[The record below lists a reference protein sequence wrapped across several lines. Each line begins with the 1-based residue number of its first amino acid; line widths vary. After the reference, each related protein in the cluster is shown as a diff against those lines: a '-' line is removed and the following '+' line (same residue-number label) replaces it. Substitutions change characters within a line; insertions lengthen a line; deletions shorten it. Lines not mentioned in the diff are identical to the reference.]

1 MRRLLAIVLMLL
13 PLAGLAGLAPA
24 RPAGARQA
32 DFPPDAVAAALQ
44 AATIPGDDEFWT
56 GPAMSA
62 PADSAIGQ
70 LYVIEVPTIA
80 GVVVF
85 EVYPD
90 AATAAANLVT
100 EGEQATVDQQM
111 INGSDN
117 PASPAAMLR
126 QEQAPA
132 IAGATLITLDTG
144 NGTASC
150 GQSRNVLV
158 CGVTPGSGDTSPFGP
173 AATSALNGLAML
185 AMLASQADAAA
196 GAEVVAAQ
204 DAPTDGSRKDGK
216 KNRGGDQPPADQP
229 PAEQPPAEQPPV
241 DQPPAE
247 QPPAEQPPVAAP
259 AVGGISGAVIPQFAI
274 PGGLNAP
281 GGIAYAVT
289 LARPIDLELIG
300 NGKVQAVLGYTE
312 DEVRWILAHPKFL
325 DGEPYAQVT
334 EALSRRGSSLIAR
347 YADPGAVAGKL
358 AGLGWIDGYQRV
370 FSLGW
375 PPATVP
381 GYVDVTVS
389 RFRDGASAVSA
400 VDALAGQMIADGG
413 MLQVPWGPY
422 GEKAI
427 GFTGS
432 DINGMQRVGFAA
444 AGPYLITVTAVAPQ
458 GDPVATVNGIVAY
471 IIETV
476 SAGG

>member
-1 MRRLLAIVLMLL
+1 MPRPTGAARTARRTGAAINRQRTS
-13 PLAGLAGLAPA
+13 P
-24 RPAGARQA
+24 RPSSRPPSNRQ
-32 DFPPDAVAAALQ
+32 
-44 AATIPGDDEFWT
+44 WT
-56 GPAMSA
+56 
-62 PADSAIGQ
+62 
-70 LYVIEVPTIA
+70 
-80 GVVVF
+80 
-85 EVYPD
+85 
-90 AATAAANLVT
+90 
-100 EGEQATVDQQM
+100 
-111 INGSDN
+111 
-117 PASPAAMLR
+117 SPRPSNRQPSNRRSLR
-126 QEQAPA
+126 QRWA
-132 IAGATLITLDTG
+132 
-144 NGTASC
+144 AS
-150 GQSRNVLV
+150 
-158 CGVTPGSGDTSPFGP
+158 
-173 AATSALNGLAML
+173 AARS
-185 AMLASQADAAA
+185 
-196 GAEVVAAQ
+196 
-204 DAPTDGSRKDGK
+204 
-216 KNRGGDQPPADQP
+216 
-229 PAEQPPAEQPPV
+229 
-241 DQPPAE
+241 
-247 QPPAEQPPVAAP
+247 
-259 AVGGISGAVIPQFAI
+259 
-274 PGGLNAP
+274 
-281 GGIAYAVT
+281 
-289 LARPIDLELIG
+289 ARPIDLELIG

-347 YADPGAVAGKL
+347 YADPGAMAGKL